1 MPPGFFVVSEANAMS
16 VIETVK
22 TYLGVEGKGD
32 IRSVLHEDH
41 QEILSLA
48 RDMADART
56 AAKRMSYFQSLKP
69 FLTAHARTEE
79 KVVYVPLTKAKEQ
92 ESRDLG
98 NEGFVEHSLV
108 DMLMER
114 MSKPGIA
121 DTDGWKAHA
130 TVVKEL
136 LEHHIKEEESDVFDD
151 LGNHFSDQQRAA
163 MAAEFAKEKSRRLR
177 INHAGK
183 HPPR

>member
-1 MPPGFFVVSEANAMS
+1 MS
-16 VIETVK
+16 VIESVK
-22 TYLGVEGKGD
+22 TYLGVEGKDD

-41 QEILSLA
+41 EEILSLA

-69 FLTAHARTEE
+69 LLTAHARTEE
-79 KVVYVPLTKAKEQ
+79 QVVYVPLTKAKEQ

-98 NEGFVEHSLV
+98 NEGFVEHSVV

-136 LEHHIKEEESDVFDD
+136 LEHHIKEEEGDLFND
-151 LGNHFSDQQRAA
+151 LGNHFSNEQRTA
-163 MAAEFAKEKSRRLR
+163 MAVEFSKGKARMLGQKRPAKKSE
-177 INHAGK
+177 
-183 HPPR
+183 

>member
-1 MPPGFFVVSEANAMS
+1 MPRGFFVANEVNTMS

-41 QEILSLA
+41 EEILSLA

-56 AAKRMSYFQSLKP
+56 AEKRMSYFHSLKP
-69 FLTAHARTEE
+69 FLTAHARAEE
-79 KVVYVPLTKAKEQ
+79 QVVYVPLTKAKAQ

-108 DMLMER
+108 DALLER

-121 DTDGWKAHA
+121 GTDGWKAHA
-130 TVVKEL
+130 SVVKEL
-136 LEHHIKEEESDVFDD
+136 LEHHIKEEEGDIFDD
-151 LGNHFSDQQRAA
+151 LGNHFSDEQRAA
-163 MAAEFAKEKSRRLR
+163 MAVEFAKEKNRLLGVKGHVKQPSR
-177 INHAGK
+177 
-183 HPPR
+183 

>member
-1 MPPGFFVVSEANAMS
+1 MS
-16 VIETVK
+16 VIESVK
-22 TYLGVEGKGD
+22 TYLGVEGKDD

-41 QEILSLA
+41 EEILSLA

-79 KVVYVPLTKAKEQ
+79 KVVYVPLTKAKEP

-98 NEGFVEHSLV
+98 NEGFVEHSVV

-136 LEHHIKEEESDVFDD
+136 LEHHIKEEESDIFDD
-151 LGNHFSDQQRAA
+151 LGNHFSDEQRNAMAVQFRKEKAA
-163 MAAEFAKEKSRRLR
+163 MLGQKRPAKKS
-177 INHAGK
+177 A
-183 HPPR
+183 